1 VGGDGGGGSRG
12 RLYLKFRRAR
22 QFALITP
29 ANKCPSGRG
38 GGGGREGTCRSS
50 GRGGERERERERE
63 REVATGKFINMRSG
77 DNSITGPLC
86 FAALGDLSALSQTGK
101 TTAVVFYPPASYSA
115 RAI

>member
-1 VGGDGGGGSRG
+1 VPFLGEGGG
-12 RLYLKFRRAR
+12 
-22 QFALITP
+22 
-29 ANKCPSGRG
+29 
-38 GGGGREGTCRSS
+38 
-50 GRGGERERERERE
+50 RERERE
-63 REVATGKFINMRSG
+63 REVATGKFINMRSFYAPAGRCLG